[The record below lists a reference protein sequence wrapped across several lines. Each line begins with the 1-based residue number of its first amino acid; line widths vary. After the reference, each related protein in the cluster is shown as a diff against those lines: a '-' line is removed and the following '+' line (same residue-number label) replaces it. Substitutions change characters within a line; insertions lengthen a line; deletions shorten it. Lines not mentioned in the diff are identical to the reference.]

1 MGVTDS
7 RVHVNPLVAAMANN
21 HTVLHAV
28 PTAVFAQLPVV
39 DVLSTSSATS
49 VWDHDFTNA
58 ACTLVQAHGG
68 ALGEFL
74 SHHSPRPATAYML
87 RTEAPTDCM
96 ARSSLSRALERLS
109 AYL

>member
-7 RVHVNPLVAAMANN
+7 RVYVNPLVTAVANN

-28 PTAVFAQLPVV
+28 PTAVFTQLPVV
-39 DVLSTSSATS
+39 DVLSTASATS
-49 VWDHDFTNA
+49 VWDHDFADA
-58 ACTLVQAHGG
+58 ACALVQAHGG
-68 ALGEFL
+68 TLREFL
-74 SHHSPRPATAYML
+74 SHHSPRPATVYMF

-96 ARSSLSRALERLS
+96 ARSSLSKALERLS